1 MADAS
6 LGGLQVR
13 PALPSPSLS
22 EQLRNMPYTGPAICT
37 KDDPTGKNHTPAYQP
52 NGTPGRVQT
61 YMRADNQTPA
71 EREAGRRR
79 AEYELMCNRSV
90 LNKALICNR
99 NVLELKSAE
108 VSGQAFGVGG
118 GVKTDGTWDGTKFSG
133 QAGMNK
139 KPNVKAGLCIGLIGS
154 EKSKEK
160 APKVQGAYGYVTGGI
175 DFQDKALCIGGQFP
189 PGVDFGGSYSQ

>member
-6 LGGLQVR
+6 LGGLQSR
-13 PALPSPSLS
+13 PALPTSTLS

-37 KDDPTGKNHTPAYQP
+37 KDDPTGKNHTPVYQP

-61 YMRADNQTPA
+61 YMRADTQTPA

-79 AEYELMCNRSV
+79 AEYELMCNRSL

-99 NVLELKSAE
+99 NILELKSAE
-108 VSGQAFGVGG
+108 ASVQAGGVGG
-118 GVKTDGTWDGTKFSG
+118 GVKTDGTWQGTTFNG
-133 QAGMNK
+133 QGGTNK
-139 KPNVKAGLCIGLIGS
+139 KLNVKAGLCIGLIGT
-154 EKSKEK
+154 EKSKER

-175 DFQDKALCIGGQFP
+175 DMQDKALCIGGQFP
-189 PGVDFGGSYSQ
+189 PGVDFGVKY